1 MKQITIGRILVLI
14 LWAGICGVIYSQ
26 SSLFTLNA
34 AAYEPPAAPLNAA
47 PQAVNDFYGVDKD
60 QTLDVSGSLGFL
72 GNDINVSQS
81 NGLLRNDSGFLTQP
95 LSIRNP
101 ALHGQATLV
110 DNDGAFKYTPN
121 SNFDGVDNFT
131 YRVTNDPDGDNEFN
145 DAVVTI
151 FMRSIRFE
159 VDNEDITKGNCASFI
174 WFVRGDI
181 SLVEFRNFSDDQTI
195 SLSDSSSGDARVCPV
210 KDTRYQLKV
219 TWKNPRVKDDENKIT
234 IKVDDSVDSGGSSGS
249 GSGGGAGST
258 TTGVGEPIPAVGA
271 FLLATPV
278 LITNVPGSPTTAG
291 AAVPTPAG
299 VLGEIKS
306 LPETGILVAATPD
319 PKLISIQPEDNN
331 LIATQFGRKLWLT
344 HSGNL
349 GILLGIVIVGLI
361 LLAKFMRSH

>member
-1 MKQITIGRILVLI
+1 MEKRHMKQITIGRILVLI

-26 SSLFTLNA
+26 SSLFILNA
-34 AAYEPPAAPLNAA
+34 AAYVPPAAPLNA
-47 PQAVNDFYGVDKD
+47 PPVVVPDEYGVN
-60 QTLDVSGSLGFL
+60 VNSSL
-72 GNDINVSQS
+72 NVSQS
-81 NGLLRNDSGFLTQP
+81 NGLLRNDSGFLTQT

-234 IKVDDSVDSGGSSGS
+234 IKVDDSVDSGGS
-249 GSGGGAGST
+249 
-258 TTGVGEPIPAVGA
+258 VVVVVVPVV
-271 FLLATPV
+271 LL
-278 LITNVPGSPTTAG
+278 L
-291 AAVPTPAG
+291 
-299 VLGEIKS
+299 E
-306 LPETGILVAATPD
+306 
-319 PKLISIQPEDNN
+319 
-331 LIATQFGRKLWLT
+331 
-344 HSGNL
+344 
-349 GILLGIVIVGLI
+349 
-361 LLAKFMRSH
+361 